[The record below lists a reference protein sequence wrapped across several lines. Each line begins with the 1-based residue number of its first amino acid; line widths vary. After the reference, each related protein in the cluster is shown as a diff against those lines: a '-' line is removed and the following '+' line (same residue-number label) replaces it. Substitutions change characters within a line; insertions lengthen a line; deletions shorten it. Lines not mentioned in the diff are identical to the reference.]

1 MFKSVIKS
9 EKSGGLASKLTVIKS
24 GQPNVEKSRI
34 KEGAEM
40 TKEKKLG
47 ILGQFMLLCA
57 TLVWGSSFVVLKQ
70 TIETVP
76 TYFVLAFRFL
86 LSAVFLFLIFIKKMI
101 KIPKKTL
108 LKGIALGGILS
119 LAYLTQTIGL
129 IYTTPG
135 KNAFLTSVYCVLCP
149 FMLWIMFGKKPKI
162 VNVVAAVLCVVG
174 VGFVALSGKSENSVS
189 FLGEGLT
196 LVCAIFYGFQIIFID
211 RFGKDGCDSIHLLV
225 TELATVGVFFSI
237 LTLVFEL
244 PTGVSY
250 ALDGDKLVKMI
261 YLCFACTALAQLL
274 QIFGQK
280 FTTSAQA
287 SIILCLESVFGT
299 VFSVAMGQESLT
311 VYLWIGFAVI
321 FIGVLLSELQPDF
334 KKLRLTEGKTEDSD
348 AQKAENSEKP
358 EIKEET
364 ERRETENANKQENTV
379 V

>member
-1 MFKSVIKS
+1 
-9 EKSGGLASKLTVIKS
+9 
-24 GQPNVEKSRI
+24 
-34 KEGAEM
+34 M

-47 ILGQFMLLCA
+47 LTGQIMLLCA
-57 TLVWGSSFVVLKQ
+57 TLIWGSSFVVLKQ

-86 LSAVFLFLIFIKKMI
+86 LSALVLFLIFIKKMI

-108 LKGIALGGILS
+108 LKGVALGVVLS

-162 VNVVAAVLCVVG
+162 VNVVAGVLCVVG

-211 RFGKDGCDSIHLLV
+211 RFGKDGCDSVHLLV
-225 TELATVGVFFSI
+225 TELGTVGVFFSV

-244 PTGVSY
+244 PAGASY
-250 ALDGDKLVKMI
+250 VLDGDKLVKML

-274 QIFGQK
+274 QMFGQK

-299 VFSVAMGQESLT
+299 VFSVVMGEESLT
-311 VYLWIGFAVI
+311 AYLWIGFAVI

-334 KKLRLTEGKTEDSD
+334 KKIRLFGAKEEKNNAESEKNDSSITEEGIKTQNKTS
-348 AQKAENSEKP
+348 QKAEDAGDDGADT
-358 EIKEET
+358 IK
-364 ERRETENANKQENTV
+364 
-379 V
+379 

>member
-1 MFKSVIKS
+1 
-9 EKSGGLASKLTVIKS
+9 
-24 GQPNVEKSRI
+24 
-34 KEGAEM
+34 M

-47 ILGQFMLLCA
+47 ILGQIMLLCA
-57 TLVWGSSFVVLKQ
+57 TLIWGSSFVVLKQ

-86 LSAVFLFLIFIKKMI
+86 LSAVILFLIFIKKMI

-108 LKGIALGGILS
+108 LKGIALGGFLS

-162 VNVVAAVLCVVG
+162 VNVVAGVLCVVG
-174 VGFVALSGKSENSVS
+174 VGFVALSGKSDNSVS

-211 RFGKDGCDSIHLLV
+211 KFGKDGCDPVHLLV
-225 TELATVGVFFSI
+225 TELGTVGVFFSV

-250 ALDGDKLVKMI
+250 AIGGDKLVKML
-261 YLCFACTALAQLL
+261 YLCLFCTAIAQLL
-274 QIFGQK
+274 QMFGQK

-299 VFSVAMGQESLT
+299 VFSVATGEESLT
-311 VYLWIGFAVI
+311 EYLWIGFAVI

-334 KKLRLTEGKTEDSD
+334 NKIRRAKIKIEKTDKE
-348 AQKAENSEKP
+348 AEKSEEAK
-358 EIKEET
+358 T
-364 ERRETENANKQENTV
+364 TENTQNK
-379 V
+379 